1 MTTDCHRPGH
11 RRLALA
17 AGLIAL
23 GSLLSGCAGMSDNMS
38 TAFADPAKYD
48 LYDCKQL
55 ETERKSLAARTAE
68 LQGLMAKAETGTGGV
83 VVAELAYR
91 NDYVAIRGQSQFAE
105 EAWRRNKCQERP
117 PRAASRPNRRV
128 RRGRWPPP
136 VRPVLRPCRG
146 TVRSIEAARS
156 DGDAFPWQRIHAL
169 EPPIVDPALPR
180 R

>member
-55 ETERKSLAARTAE
+55 ETERKSLAARTA
-68 LQGLMAKAETGTGGV
+68 
-83 VVAELAYR
+83 
-91 NDYVAIRGQSQFAE
+91 
-105 EAWRRNKCQERP
+105 
-117 PRAASRPNRRV
+117 
-128 RRGRWPPP
+128 
-136 VRPVLRPCRG
+136 
-146 TVRSIEAARS
+146 
-156 DGDAFPWQRIHAL
+156 
-169 EPPIVDPALPR
+169 
-180 R
+180 